1 MNSDDPLQQNIARTS
16 ALHALKKVRVL
27 VDEANAED
35 QTKAKALRWLMRYGW
50 LLLLLIAALVARFIG
65 VI

>member
-1 MNSDDPLQQNIARTS
+1 MSHDDPLQQNIARTS
-16 ALHALKKVRVL
+16 AIHALKKVRVL

-35 QTKAKALRWLMRYGW
+35 ESKEKALRWMLRYGW

>member
-1 MNSDDPLQQNIARTS
+1 MSDDRLQQNIDRTT
-16 ALHALKKVRVL
+16 ATHALKKVRVL

-35 QTKAKALRWLMRYGW
+35 AAKAKTLHWMIRYGW
-50 LLLLLIAALVARFIG
+50 LVLLLIAALVARLIG

>member
-1 MNSDDPLQQNIARTS
+1 MSDDRLQQNIDRST

-35 QTKAKALRWLMRYGW
+35 ASKEKALRWMVRYGW
-50 LLLLLIAALVARFIG
+50 LVLLLIAALVARFLG

>member
-1 MNSDDPLQQNIARTS
+1 MSEDRLQQNIDRSTAI
-16 ALHALKKVRVL
+16 HALKKLRVL

-35 QTKAKALRWLMRYGW
+35 AAKTKALHWLVRYGW
-50 LLLLLIAALVARFIG
+50 LLLLLIAALVARFLG

>member
-16 ALHALKKVRVL
+16 ALLALKKVRVL

-35 QTKAKALRWLMRYGW
+35 QTKATALRWLMRYGW

>member
-1 MNSDDPLQQNIARTS
+1 MSDDRLQQNIDRST

-27 VDEANAED
+27 VDAANSED
-35 QTKAKALRWLMRYGW
+35 AAKAKALHWLVRYGW

-65 VI
+65 VL

>member
-1 MNSDDPLQQNIARTS
+1 MSDDRLQQNIDRST

-35 QTKAKALRWLMRYGW
+35 AAKEKALHWLVRYGW
-50 LLLLLIAALVARFIG
+50 LLLLLIAALVARFLG

>member
-1 MNSDDPLQQNIARTS
+1 MSDDRLQQNIDRSTAI
-16 ALHALKKVRVL
+16 HALKKVRVL

-35 QTKAKALRWLMRYGW
+35 AAKIKALHWLMRYGW
-50 LLLLLIAALVARFIG
+50 LLLLLVAALVARFLG

>member
-1 MNSDDPLQQNIARTS
+1 MSHVDPLQQNIDRTS
-16 ALHALKKVRVL
+16 AIHALKKVRVL

-35 QTKAKALRWLMRYGW
+35 EANAKALRWMMRYGW
-50 LLLLLIAALVARFIG
+50 LLLLLVAALVARLIG

>member
-1 MNSDDPLQQNIARTS
+1 MSDDRLQQNIDRSTAI
-16 ALHALKKVRVL
+16 HALKKVRVL

-35 QTKAKALRWLMRYGW
+35 AAKAKALHWLVRYGW
-50 LLLLLIAALVARFIG
+50 LLLLLIAALVARFLG

>member
-1 MNSDDPLQQNIARTS
+1 MNDDRFKQNIDRAT
-16 ALHALKKVRVL
+16 AIHALKKVRVL

-35 QTKAKALRWLMRYGW
+35 AAKAKALHWLVHYGW
-50 LLLLLIAALVARFIG
+50 LVLLLIAALVARFIG